1 MYTPEQIQV
10 LLKLGLDPSKQYSY
24 ELKKEKVSCWDNP
37 VWIEIQKTRN
47 CVANAYKKPYKKT
60 SKVFKYLGCSHE
72 ELRLHI
78 EKQFL
83 KGMTWENKGLW
94 HIDHIIPISSAKTI
108 EEVHVLA
115 KYTNLRP
122 LWQKDN
128 REKHAKKLFLI

>member
-10 LLKLGLDPSKQYSY
+10 LLRLGLDPNTKHEY
-24 ELKKEKVSCWDNP
+24 ERKPKKIVCWENP
-37 VWIEIQKTRN
+37 VWLEIKKIRPY
-47 CVANAYKKPYKKT
+47 VLYAIKKPYKT
-60 SKVFKYLGCSHE
+60 TTKVYKCIGCTHEQFKE
-72 ELRLHI
+72 HI

-83 KGMTWENKGLW
+83 KGMDWGNRGLW

-108 EEVHVLA
+108 EEVYVLA

-128 REKHAKKLFLI
+128 SFKKAKNIYLI